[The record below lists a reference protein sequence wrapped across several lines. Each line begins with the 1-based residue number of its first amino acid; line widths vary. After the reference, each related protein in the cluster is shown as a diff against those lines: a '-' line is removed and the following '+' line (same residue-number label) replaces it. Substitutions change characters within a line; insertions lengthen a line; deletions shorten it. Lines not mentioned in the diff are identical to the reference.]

1 MTSFRES
8 RSPAVPSRSPFRI
21 RDSHLSKMTD
31 NIGTI
36 FLFVRHKI
44 QCAHFAFYIDRWS
57 FTSEL
62 DSLWNMKPKA
72 AYNKTDTEND
82 TMFSSSNL
90 LVELLISQA
99 ILDSS
104 EFKALSFDNLE
115 ALKKVGAKICHHSF
129 DFTHLFI

>member
-21 RDSHLSKMTD
+21 RDSHLSRMTD
-31 NIGTI
+31 NMG
-36 FLFVRHKI
+36 
-44 QCAHFAFYIDRWS
+44 RWS

-72 AYNKTDTEND
+72 VYNQTDTEND

-115 ALKKVGAKICHHSF
+115 ALKKVGLKICYHPFNFAH
-129 DFTHLFI
+129 FII